1 MSRTFQ
7 KERESVGIVV
17 LREGEQN
24 FSKPGGWLCL
34 GKWEGE
40 EVGDAVGLI
49 PRLSLSKTIL
59 FSIHSLGVTYSFLF
73 PEVNLMVT
81 LCVSL
86 KINLFSCND
95 SITKGSDM

>member
-1 MSRTFQ
+1 M
-7 KERESVGIVV
+7 
-17 LREGEQN
+17 
-24 FSKPGGWLCL
+24 
-34 GKWEGE
+34 
-40 EVGDAVGLI
+40 I

>member
-34 GKWEGE
+34 EKWEGE
-40 EVGDAVGLI
+40 EVGDAVG
-49 PRLSLSKTIL
+49 
-59 FSIHSLGVTYSFLF
+59 
-73 PEVNLMVT
+73 
-81 LCVSL
+81 
-86 KINLFSCND
+86 
-95 SITKGSDM
+95 